1 MQHPKTS
8 APQFNITMRVS
19 RDACAGTGYLDSS
32 LDNLSIPHHIRFVID
47 GEPFQAHEAKRRIR
61 QILHEGFVDW
71 ELPHFRDEL
80 RKDRLDM
87 VDAVNCL
94 RAGIVEEAE
103 MDSGEWRYRIRTQKI
118 CLLVQFEAEDELLVI
133 TIWRLRR

>member
-1 MQHPKTS
+1 M
-8 APQFNITMRVS
+8 
-19 RDACAGTGYLDSS
+19 
-32 LDNLSIPHHIRFVID
+32 ID

-61 QILHEGFVDW
+61 QILQEGFVDW
-71 ELPHFRDEL
+71 EVPHFLDEL
-80 RKDRLDM
+80 RKDELDM

-103 MDSGEWRYRIRTQKI
+103 MDNGEWRYRVRTQKI
-118 CLLVQFEAEDELLVI
+118 CLVVQFEAEDELLVI